1 MRPCISADRIATPA
15 AIFRVFCF
23 VGGIYMDL
31 NQNVELL
38 RQELLNEVYAGSFS
52 GLGAMLLDEDKIR
65 QASPDELLQIARQYG
80 IK

>member
-1 MRPCISADRIATPA
+1 MRSASVLTIPNTT
-15 AIFRVFCF
+15 AIFRAFCF

-52 GLGAMLLDEDKIR
+52 GLSAMLLDEDKIR
-65 QASPDELLQIARQYG
+65 QASPEELLQIARQYG
-80 IK
+80 IQ